1 MLRRD
6 GDPATRARVEKAL
19 QSGEA
24 RWCPLIRLELWNGA
38 GGTREKKVI
47 RDFER
52 LLPELAITDAVWA
65 EACDL
70 ARRARAAAVAI
81 PATDLLIA
89 ACARHY
95 SVELETVDSD
105 FALLSKLATG

>member
-70 ARRARAAAVAI
+70 ARRARAAAVTI